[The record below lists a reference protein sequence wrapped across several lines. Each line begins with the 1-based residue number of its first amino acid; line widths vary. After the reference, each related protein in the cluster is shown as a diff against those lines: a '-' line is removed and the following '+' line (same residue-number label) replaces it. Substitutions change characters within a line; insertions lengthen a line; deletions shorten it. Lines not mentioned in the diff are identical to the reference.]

1 MTLPPFL
8 VDLIGYAAG
17 ALTTIAFVPQVIHS
31 WKTRD
36 LSGVSLRMYVLFTGG
51 VALWLAFGIAI
62 ASWPIVAANAITLA
76 LAGVVLFLKCRHR

>member
-1 MTLPPFL
+1 MTLPPSL

-62 ASWPIVAANAITLA
+62 GSWPIIAANAITLA
-76 LAGVVLFLKCRHR
+76 FAGVVLFLKLRHR